1 MIVVVPALATFAD
14 RYGVSQGDAQ
24 FLIAT
29 YLFGL
34 GVGQPLAG
42 SLSDRFGRRP
52 VILAGF
58 VLFTVASIACAIV
71 DSFSALLVLS
81 CAAGTGRQRWHG
93 RLPRDR
99 PRYT

>member
-1 MIVVVPALATFAD
+1 MTAIAVSEHAGQHGGAPSLWLLSLASSLSPFGMIVVVPALAMFAE
-14 RYGVSQGDAQ
+14 RYGVSQGNAQ

-52 VILAGF
+52 VILIGF
-58 VLFTVASIACAIV
+58 VLFTLASIACVI
-71 DSFSALLVLS
+71 
-81 CAAGTGRQRWHG
+81 
-93 RLPRDR
+93 
-99 PRYT
+99 